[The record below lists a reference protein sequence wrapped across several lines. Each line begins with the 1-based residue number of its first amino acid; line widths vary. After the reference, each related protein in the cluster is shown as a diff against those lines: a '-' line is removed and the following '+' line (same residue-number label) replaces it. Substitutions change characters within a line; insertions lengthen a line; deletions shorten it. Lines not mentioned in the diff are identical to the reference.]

1 MLLLEGISSLSLSLK
16 QPNLLRIWS
25 LAKGGMMIEFSN
37 MRGVHILSRK
47 RICACQD
54 GPTYEENGC
63 SD

>member
-1 MLLLEGISSLSLSLK
+1 
-16 QPNLLRIWS
+16 LRIWS
-25 LAKGGMMIEFSN
+25 LAKGGVMIEFSH